1 MNHSY
6 ICLGELIHNL
16 KLAYIASC
24 KALALANK
32 LKRKEHKSRILGR
45 MNQIRAE
52 LCKFESMASNGGLF
66 DCIKYTGVILGKLL

>member
-1 MNHSY
+1 MKHSY

-16 KLAYIASC
+16 KLAYVASC

-32 LKRKEHKSRILGR
+32 LKHNGHKSRILGR

-52 LCKFESMASNGGLF
+52 LSRFESMADGRLF
-66 DCIKYTGVILGKLL
+66 DTIKYNGVILGKLS